1 MLNNPSAYLHIQCIL
16 LDPHCYKWTT
26 KLTPITVGEFEEQV
40 GPTFRVGNT
49 AMSVFSHMFPAT
61 IVESIVKE
69 TNRYAHQEMGDEKF
83 AKWQPIDSN
92 EFNAYLGFNILMGLV
107 RLPELEDYWKNDPYF
122 NYPPISDKISRTR
135 FRHISQFMH
144 FVDNDVLPTRGE
156 VGYDRLG
163 KIKPIITGIADAIQ
177 AAYSPGKEVSV
188 DEAMIPF
195 QGRSS
200 LKQFLPLKPIK
211 RGIKV
216 WSLADSNNGYIHR
229 FDVYTGKGSGT
240 EKDAGL
246 GESVV
251 LNLTSHLQ
259 EKNHH
264 VYCDNFFSSPKLCDE
279 LLQRKLYACGTCG
292 TLRTSM
298 LDAYQGTCDA
308 FVQAIKEHNPS
319 MLKKKKVHLVLHLP
333 AALREFGP
341 TSAYN
346 TERYTN

>member
-1 MLNNPSAYLHIQCIL
+1 MTKRLKLDEVIDLLNRDDEDFSIANADADFDVASTTDEVEPIMRDGLDLEFVQEEIEEHDTASANPHG
-16 LDPHCYKWTT
+16 YKWTT

-49 AMSVFSHMFPAT
+49 PMSVFSHMFPAT

-107 RLPELEDYWKNDPYF
+107 RFPELEDYWKNDPYF

-259 EKNHH
+259 GP
-264 VYCDNFFSSPKLCDE
+264 C
-279 LLQRKLYACGTCG
+279 
-292 TLRTSM
+292 
-298 LDAYQGTCDA
+298 
-308 FVQAIKEHNPS
+308 
-319 MLKKKKVHLVLHLP
+319 VL
-333 AALREFGP
+333 
-341 TSAYN
+341 
-346 TERYTN
+346 

>member
-1 MLNNPSAYLHIQCIL
+1 
-16 LDPHCYKWTT
+16 
-26 KLTPITVGEFEEQV
+26 
-40 GPTFRVGNT
+40 
-49 AMSVFSHMFPAT
+49 
-61 IVESIVKE
+61 
-69 TNRYAHQEMGDEKF
+69 
-83 AKWQPIDSN
+83 
-92 EFNAYLGFNILMGLV
+92 MGLV
-107 RLPELEDYWKNDPYF
+107 RLPELKDYWKNDPDF
-122 NYPPISDKISRTR
+122 NYPPFSDKISRTR

-195 QGRSS
+195 QGCSS

-259 EKNHH
+259 EKYHH
-264 VYCDNFFSSPKLCDE
+264 VYCDNFFSSPKLFDE
-279 LLQRKLYACGTCG
+279 LLQRKLYACTIRQNRKGFPEDLRGKGKKDEKRMGLVERLATCN
-292 TLRTSM
+292 S
-298 LDAYQGTCDA
+298 
-308 FVQAIKEHNPS
+308 I
-319 MLKKKKVHLVLHLP
+319 
-333 AALREFGP
+333 
-341 TSAYN
+341 
-346 TERYTN
+346 